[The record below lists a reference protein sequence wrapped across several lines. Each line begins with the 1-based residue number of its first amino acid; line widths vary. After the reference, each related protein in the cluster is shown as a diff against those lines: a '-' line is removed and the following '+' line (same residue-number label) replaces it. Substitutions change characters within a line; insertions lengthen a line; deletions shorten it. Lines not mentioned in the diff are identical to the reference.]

1 MSGFPMHTLT
11 ESTTSVEM
19 SEDEWFRP
27 SPNLPPR
34 PTPSTPRRVPGR
46 KSEHQIDGGSP
57 SPPAPPPPPPPTPT
71 PVASSTPAS
80 TAPGNNLKVSYINF
94 STQIFFG
101 PQEIEF
107 NII

>member
-1 MSGFPMHTLT
+1 MSDFPMHTLT

-19 SEDEWFRP
+19 SEDDWFTP
-27 SPNLPPR
+27 SPILPPR

-71 PVASSTPAS
+71 PTPVGSSTPAS
-80 TAPGNNLKVSYINF
+80 TTPGNNLKVS
-94 STQIFFG
+94 
-101 PQEIEF
+101 
-107 NII
+107 